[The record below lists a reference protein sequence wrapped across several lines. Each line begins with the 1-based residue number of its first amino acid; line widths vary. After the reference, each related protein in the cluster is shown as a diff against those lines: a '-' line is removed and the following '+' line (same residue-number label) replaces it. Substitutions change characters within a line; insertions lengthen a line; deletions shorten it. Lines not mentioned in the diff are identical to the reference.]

1 MAPTSETPR
10 SRLDQPDRID
20 ALVDFLAPT
29 VRDLLARIEGDEFTT
44 PDFIDLMQSEPA
56 AARAYDEA
64 LDRWG
69 EPDRRAKMV
78 VHGQVIPAAMR
89 RSGLV
94 EWLGFAHGQDDPYAV
109 PARWRL
115 LPQSPS
121 AS

>member
-44 PDFIDLMQSEPA
+44 PDFIDLMQSEPT

-64 LDRWG
+64 LARWG

-115 LPQSPS
+115 LPQPPS